1 MALIPLAETL
11 KNATEIFDKVYETGV
26 EIQYFKNIQYIILNY
41 AEIKANF
48 LFFFKSYLSFWINY
62 LIKFKWINDF
72 IDLPVVVPR
81 FTKSIFLDFFNCT
94 NIYSDLNINVNLTQI
109 KDFSKENLFMSFF
122 YGFSNSL
129 FLYVPVS
136 AVHLIWLRKLV
147 VNGPWLGRAA
157 SFGIVLG
164 NLSLLSFFL
173 FGWRDKLNIWFSLE
187 PLNYFMGVYFV
198 FLFIHEVAKSP
209 LKVIRKSKK
218 NKKLILKT
226 ILVSFILVCTDQ
238 SGVYPFFR
246 NLSLHSGTSIIDLSD
261 SGIIVSLYFIGI
273 IFGSIF
279 WTTLI
284 SAIFPRL
291 GHLFCRLT
299 KFSYSSWIRN
309 FNNFCLIASVALTIA
324 SFTYYS
330 PGYLFTNPLGLMSQD
345 NIIELSPLPQLKPS
359 MKDAPKGKLGEKSSL
374 ASIDTD
380 LSFFDRGVY
389 AGGPVVESHIESLN
403 YQREYAWRSRY
414 DKLSTKALNKN
425 RSFFAKYFKISPEQ
439 ELSRRKQRRKE
450 SLQKYIESEEFINY
464 VIDRSPQIIK
474 NNNINNYIINSE
486 TLKDYYFF
494 LIERFIED
502 FTAEATKIDTQIPE
516 LLPEKM
522 IYFSAFSELMKH
534 NFDLFSMFESSDLD
548 PLDTE
553 LSKEIKEHFSNN
565 KLYKFILNLD
575 ISTFLRRQPI
585 NHILNTEEEIS
596 LFYKRIALGKYYD
609 TLRSYAKIPFNEIF
623 GNLFCGPKSYSNRI
637 YNQQFKGTMKI
648 VERLFAIHLEDE
660 KNIQDL
666 PYEKS
671 KENQMSEEE
680 LKYIQIKQEPSVLKY
695 DQPLFKEKFLQK
707 NPLLHEEFLKKTEI
721 TIKKQNENPFLKET
735 NPLPFFMG
743 WDNDKRKFVITNRL
757 LTYRNTLSNTS
768 ILMNSKNSINNFIL
782 HDKDSSEKIN
792 KSKKAIF
799 PIQPKSKYSKKSRWK
814 SYNFNFTTWP
824 LPENLLK
831 NNFSV
836 SKLHRT
842 REEMLIVGHGDDVYS
857 YMEPLMNEETI
868 IYNKLPNVVERIDLK
883 NQDKL
888 NKSLAPKIGGFF
900 WPGVGQSE
908 ESILF

>member
-11 KNATEIFDKVYETGV
+11 KNATEIFNKIYETGV
-26 EIQYFKNIQYIILNY
+26 EIHYFKNIQYLIINY
-41 AEIKANF
+41 SEMKSNF
-48 LFFFKSYLSFWINY
+48 LFYMKSYLSFWIDNF
-62 LIKFKWINDF
+62 IKFKWANDF
-72 IDLPVVVPR
+72 IDLPVVIPK
-81 FTKSIFLDFFNCT
+81 FTKSIFLDFFNYT
-94 NIYSDLNINVNLTQI
+94 NLSSDINLNLTQI

-129 FLYVPVS
+129 FLYLPVS

-147 VNGPWLGRAA
+147 INGSWVGRAA
-157 SFGIVLG
+157 SFGIILG

-187 PLNYFMGVYFV
+187 PFSYFMGVYFV
-198 FLFIHEVAKSP
+198 FLFIYEVAKSP
-209 LKVIRKSKK
+209 LKIIRKSKK
-218 NKKLILKT
+218 NKRFVLKS

-238 SGVYPFFR
+238 SGVYPFLR

-261 SGIIVSLYFIGI
+261 SGIIVSIYFLGI

-279 WTTLI
+279 WTTII
-284 SAIFPRL
+284 SAIFSRL
-291 GHLFCRLT
+291 GILFCRLT
-299 KFSYSSWIRN
+299 KLPYSFWIRN
-309 FNNFCLIASVALTIA
+309 FNYFCLIGSITLTVA
-324 SFTYYS
+324 SFAYYS
-330 PGYLFTNPLGLMSQD
+330 PGYLFANPLGLMSQD
-345 NIIELSPLPQLKPS
+345 NIIELSPLPELKPS

-464 VIDRSPQIIK
+464 IIDRSPEVIK
-474 NNNINNYIINSE
+474 NSNVNNYIIKSE

-502 FTAEATKIDTQIPE
+502 FTAEATKNDTQIPE

-534 NFDLFSMFESSDLD
+534 NFDLFAMFESSDLD

-565 KLYKFILNLD
+565 KLYKLILNLD
-575 ISTFLRRQPI
+575 ISTFLKRQPI
-585 NHILNTEEEIS
+585 SHILNTEEEIS
-596 LFYKRIALGKYYD
+596 LFYKRITLSKYYD

-666 PYEKS
+666 PHEKN
-671 KENQMSEEE
+671 KEDQMSEEE
-680 LKYIQIKQEPSVLKY
+680 LRYIKIKREPSVLKY
-695 DQPLFKEKFLQK
+695 DQPLFKEKISQK
-707 NPLLHEEFLKKTEI
+707 NPLLHEEFLKKTKLK
-721 TIKKQNENPFLKET
+721 IKRQNENPFLRET

-757 LTYRNTLSNTS
+757 LTYKNTLSNTS
-768 ILMNSKNSINNFIL
+768 ILINANTDIKNKNKLKSFVL
-782 HDKDSSEKIN
+782 KDSSKKISKN
-792 KSKKAIF
+792 KKPIF
-799 PIQPKSKYSKKSRWK
+799 PIQLKSKSKSKWK
-814 SYNFNFTTWP
+814 SYSFNFTTWP
-824 LPENLLK
+824 MPENLLK
-831 NNFSV
+831 NNFSI

-842 REEMLIVGHGDDVYS
+842 REEMLIFGHGDDVFS

-900 WPGVGQSE
+900 WPGIE
-908 ESILF
+908 